1 MLFLAIICFVLAG
14 LGVFWVVRAFATKD
28 KTPTERADLDK
39 AGGIIFT
46 VVSLVVGGVALY
58 LYSSG
63 FLEPEPGLAPSAT
76 LLLQVFLPV

>member
-1 MLFLAIICFVLAG
+1 MLFLAIICFVLAAF
-14 LGVFWVVRAFATKD
+14 GVFWIVRSFATKD

-46 VVSLVVGGVALY
+46 IVSLAVGGVAFY

-63 FLEPEPGLAPSAT
+63 FLEPDPALDPSTVLRYLLA
-76 LLLQVFLPV
+76 